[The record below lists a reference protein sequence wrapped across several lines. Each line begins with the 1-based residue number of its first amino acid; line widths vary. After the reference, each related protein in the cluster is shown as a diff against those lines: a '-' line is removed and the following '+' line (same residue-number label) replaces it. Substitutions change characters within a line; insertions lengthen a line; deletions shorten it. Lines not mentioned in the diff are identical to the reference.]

1 MTNYLTSNPAILNEA
16 RDYLDGL
23 MLGDGHI
30 PPVKKSGTSR
40 YEQDCEHKN
49 WLDKI
54 SEDLYEYGIECGVDN
69 GILRT
74 GGFCPEDGSITYN
87 LWTRNYIEFKE
98 MHDRWYR
105 KDYNVD
111 ECPTTR
117 WHLDE
122 NREYYIW
129 QKIIPKDICLSPA
142 CVANLYIG
150 DGSIPKFKHLYKYN
164 ISLSTDGFWKKDT
177 IFLADLM
184 SEVLDIKYGI
194 TDAGKILIS
203 NKSDI
208 ITFLNYISNYIVN
221 CYNYKFPEIT

>member
-1 MTNYLTSNPAILNEA
+1 MRNYLTSNPAILKEA

-30 PPVKKSGTSR
+30 ECVSNDTGR
-40 YEQDCEHKN
+40 YTQSCKENN
-49 WLDKI
+49 WIDKI
-54 SEDLYEYGIECGVDN
+54 SEDLYEYSIVCSVDDGRFRKTN
-69 GILRT
+69 YSLN
-74 GGFCPEDGSITYN
+74 EDSIIYG
-87 LWTRNYIEFKE
+87 LWTHRYIEFKE
-98 MHDRWYR
+98 LHDRWYK

-111 ECPTTR
+111 ECSTTR

-129 QKIIPKDICLSPA
+129 QKIIPKDICLSPV
-142 CVANLYIG
+142 CVANFYIG
-150 DGSIPKFKHLYKYN
+150 DGSIPKFKQLYKYN

-177 IFLADLM
+177 MFLADLM
-184 SEVLDIKYGI
+184 SEVLDIKCSI

-203 NKSDI
+203 NKSDVSM
-208 ITFLNYISNYIVN
+208 FLDYIKNYKVE